1 MEQRTPRVFQIGV
14 PGMGRLML
22 GNLGDLFGWLA
33 IAAMFYALTILTCAI
48 SDHCAAA
55 FMGPLL

>member
-1 MEQRTPRVFQIGV
+1 
-14 PGMGRLML
+14 MGRLML

-33 IAAMFYALTILTCAI
+33 IAAMFYALTLFTCAI
-48 SDHCAAA
+48 DDHCAAA